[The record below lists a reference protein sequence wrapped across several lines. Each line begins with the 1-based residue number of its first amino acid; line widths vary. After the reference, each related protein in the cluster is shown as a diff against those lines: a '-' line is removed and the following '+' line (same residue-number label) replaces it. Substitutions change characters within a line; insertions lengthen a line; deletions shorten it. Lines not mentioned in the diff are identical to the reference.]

1 MQGAESPLFYC
12 CKMIDKGKI
21 VELAH
26 KNLVDGMFLVDVT
39 VSANN
44 VINVYIDSNK
54 GITIK
59 DCIAISRGIEG
70 NLDREKE
77 DFELQVSSSGLGQP
91 FKVIQQYINNIGK
104 AVEVISKDG
113 LRTEGVL
120 IEANEDGIIL
130 ETRKREKVEGHKK
143 KQLIIKNVN
152 FKMDNIKL
160 TKKIISFK

>member
-1 MQGAESPLFYC
+1 
-12 CKMIDKGKI
+12 MIDKGKI

-26 KNLVDGMFLVDVT
+26 KNLSDGMFLVDVT

-44 VINVYIDSNK
+44 LINVYIDSNK

-113 LRTEGVL
+113 LRSEGVL
-120 IEANEDGIIL
+120 IEANEDGITL

-152 FKMDNIKL
+152 FKMDNIKS
-160 TKKIISFK
+160 TKTIISFK